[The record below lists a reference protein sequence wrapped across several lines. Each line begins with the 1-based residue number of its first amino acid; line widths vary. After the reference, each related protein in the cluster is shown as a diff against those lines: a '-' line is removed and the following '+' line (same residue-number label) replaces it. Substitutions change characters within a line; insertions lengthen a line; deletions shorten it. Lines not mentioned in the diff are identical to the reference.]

1 MDTQRQDRVERG
13 ALGVGIAGNLSMAG
27 IAWVTF
33 WFSNSEAIL
42 LDGNYSFIIFIGM
55 GVALAVSRIKSRR
68 TETFPLGQ
76 FFYEAL
82 YGFVKGLMILGVIL
96 MAVVTSIVRII
107 FYVGG
112 NTENI
117 PMLNP
122 DPILYYAVTVAV
134 ICFLLSGFYR
144 LSNAKIGGQ
153 SSLLK
158 TDSKASFVDGMMSL
172 GIAVGVLFLR
182 NTDPAGG
189 AGFVPFLADSIITLV
204 LAAMLISKPV
214 EIVRESIIELAL
226 GKLQD
231 EDQYNECDLVVR
243 EECAP
248 EFAVDRLYMSKT
260 GSRYLAVALVRPA
273 DGSSHVS
280 LDALQERKQGIL
292 DRLRPDLPHLMLEL
306 VPNSGSEA
314 SATHRDPIGGRA
326 AAVS

>member
-1 MDTQRQDRVERG
+1 MEVQKQDTVERRALVIG
-13 ALGVGIAGNLSMAG
+13 AVGNLIMAG
-27 IAWVTF
+27 IAWITY

-42 LDGNYSFIIFIGM
+42 LDGNYSFIVFLGM
-55 GVALAVSRIKSRR
+55 GVALAVARVKSRR

-82 YGFVKGLMILGVIL
+82 YSFMKGLMILGVIL

-112 NTENI
+112 NTESI

-122 DPILYYAVTVAV
+122 DPILYYAVSVAFL
-134 ICFLLSGFYR
+134 CFVLSGFYR

-158 TDSKASFVDGMMSL
+158 TDGKASFVDGMLSL
-172 GIAVGVLFLR
+172 GIAVGVLALR
-182 NTDPAGG
+182 NTDPSGS

-204 LAAMLISKPV
+204 IAAMLINKPV
-214 EIVRESIIELAL
+214 EIIRESIIELAL
-226 GKLQD
+226 GRLQD
-231 EDQYNECDLVVR
+231 EDQYNQYDRVVR

-248 EFAVDRLYMSKT
+248 QFAVDRLYMSKT

-273 DGSSHVS
+273 DGSSQVS
-280 LDALQERKQGIL
+280 LESLRARKEAIL
-292 DRLRPDLPHLMLEL
+292 ERLRPEVPHLMVEL
-306 VPNSGSEA
+306 VP
-314 SATHRDPIGGRA
+314 TP
-326 AAVS
+326 